1 MANGNLT
8 GSLLRPDDLL
18 ALAFEFVNLTLNTT
32 PTPPVLVRTQADQP
46 AFLIVGF
53 PPQHIAE
60 QSFHEGSAGSPPVPS
75 ILAEDT
81 RLVFQLPDAVES
93 VPLTVEALLAWD
105 QLTPSLAANALA
117 SPPAANPPGIG
128 EPAAVQT
135 SIELPYGLILSPDST
150 GAWIHASAA
159 VTQSGRT
166 ELWHTR
172 LGLTAGDSVDEAQ
185 LPILRAIWARD
196 FGANPPADFS
206 LLGSIRKQIASLSS
220 DFTLPVVPLPL
231 NARHLMLSAL
241 GAWADV
247 GGSWNFPQQF
257 SLQEWRHIV
266 SSGRDQYVR
275 VVLRG
280 FLCAF
285 GNRASVV
292 SITERKLE
300 TAPNGTRVECLVEN
314 IFLAVLE
321 PCKNYATAEAVGAY
335 AHQGREM
342 PLNSIC
348 ITTLTTPP
356 LDRVPASL
364 EFPTVGG
371 VPFHFHIV
379 AQDVDGQT
387 LDFSMP
393 LMFVADGTDPGTVPG
408 AYADATRRTASELK
422 NQRVAFAQ
430 PQTSGD
436 THLKASEF
444 TFNVQTSPNLI
455 PPFLPAIE
463 SAQVSIP
470 ALDHLLSS
478 SGAPPS
484 VSFSFHD
491 VYLQNGFDPA
501 TNPTQSFGKLD
512 NLAISLPADRAG
524 GLMAP
529 QLDGSSGSF
538 KPSMIVDGLS
548 RTLGPVP
555 QVDNLTS
562 GANLDPIL
570 NALNMN
576 LLGGITVKD
585 VISAVAG
592 GSLDQKL
599 KQIPKMITQQ
609 LPDKVETTLHWQP
622 DLQIL
627 NNNVSSTDPPATDPA
642 HIIITTPDT
651 VLTIDAQIVSP
662 LDGNDP
668 TFTVQGTLTNF
679 GLNLLSVI
687 VVTFDKLQFTV
698 NPGKKPDVSTEGV
711 NVEFVGPLS
720 LINQLAE
727 LLPADG
733 FSDPPA
739 IEVTPE
745 GITAGYSLAI
755 PSAGVGA
762 FSLENIAISAE
773 MELPFVDKPV
783 GLRLSFSERFHPFLV
798 TVSLVGGGGFLAI
811 ELSTHG
817 IQGIEGSMEL
827 GGNITVS
834 LAVVEANAHVMI
846 GFHFGIRQ
854 AGDGG
859 ILMDFTAYIRVGAS
873 VDLLGI
879 VSISVDFYL
888 GLGFTP
894 KFVMKPP
901 PEGIL
906 GVVSGV
912 ASVTVGVHV
921 LFVDKTFQLTF
932 ERSFTIPARAHI
944 PLIGTISLP
953 ILADPSFDEMIS
965 SDDWQQYCQAFA

>member
-1 MANGNLT
+1 LAADGNLDE
-8 GSLLRPDDLL
+8 SRL
-18 ALAFEFVNLTLNTT
+18 
-32 PTPPVLVRTQADQP
+32 PT
-46 AFLIVGF
+46 
-53 PPQHIAE
+53 
-60 QSFHEGSAGSPPVPS
+60 
-75 ILAEDT
+75 
-81 RLVFQLPDAVES
+81 
-93 VPLTVEALLAWD
+93 
-105 QLTPSLAANALA
+105 
-117 SPPAANPPGIG
+117 
-128 EPAAVQT
+128 
-135 SIELPYGLILSPDST
+135 
-150 GAWIHASAA
+150 
-159 VTQSGRT
+159 
-166 ELWHTR
+166 
-172 LGLTAGDSVDEAQ
+172 
-185 LPILRAIWARD
+185 LRAIWARD
-196 FGANPPADFS
+196 FGGPNPPADFS
-206 LLGSIRKQIASLSS
+206 LPGSTRKQIASLSS
-220 DFTLPVVPLPL
+220 DFTLPVVPRPL
-231 NARHLMLSAL
+231 DVGHLMLSAL
-241 GAWADV
+241 GAWADL

-257 SLQEWRHIV
+257 PLQEWRHIV
-266 SSGRDQYVR
+266 SIGRDQYIR
-275 VVLRG
+275 LVLRG
-280 FLCAF
+280 FLCPF

-300 TAPNGTRVECLVEN
+300 TAPNGTRVECLIEN
-314 IFLAVLE
+314 TFLAVLE
-321 PCKNYATAEAVGAY
+321 PCKNYATGEALGAF

-342 PLNSIC
+342 PLRSIC
-348 ITTLTTPP
+348 ITTLTTPA
-356 LDRVPASL
+356 LDSVPNSL
-364 EFPTVGG
+364 EFPRVGG
-371 VPFHFHIV
+371 VPFAFHIV
-379 AQDVDGQT
+379 AQDVDGQ
-387 LDFSMP
+387 LVDFSMP
-393 LMFVADGTDPGTVPG
+393 LMFVTENTSATDISN
-408 AYADATRRTASELK
+408 AYNASSARTASELK

-430 PQTSGD
+430 PQNSGD
-436 THLKASEF
+436 THLKASAI
-444 TFNVQTSPNLI
+444 TFNAQTNPNLT
-455 PPFLPAIE
+455 PGFLPAIE

-478 SGAPPS
+478 SGAPPA

-491 VYLQNGFDPA
+491 VYLQNEFDPA
-501 TNPTQSFGKLD
+501 TNPTQSFGRLGD
-512 NLAISLPADRAG
+512 LPISLPANRVG

-529 QLDGSSGSF
+529 QLDGSGSSF
-538 KPSMIVDGLS
+538 KPSMIVNGLS

-555 QVDNLTS
+555 QVDTLTS
-562 GANLDPIL
+562 GTDLGPIL
-570 NALNMN
+570 DALNMN

-592 GSLDQKL
+592 GSIDQKL

-627 NNNVSSTDPPATDPA
+627 NNNTSFTDPPPDVP
-642 HIIITTPDT
+642 IITTAET
-651 VLTIDAQIVSP
+651 VLSIDAQIVAP
-662 LDGNDP
+662 LDGSDP

-687 VVTFDKLQFTV
+687 VVTFDQLRFTV

-720 LINQLAE
+720 LVNQLAE

-739 IEVTPE
+739 IDVTPE
-745 GITAGYSLAI
+745 GITAGYTLAI

-811 ELSTHG
+811 ELNTHG

-834 LAVVEANAHVMI
+834 LAIVEANAHVMI

-854 AGDGG
+854 ADGGG

-901 PEGIL
+901 PDGIL

-921 LFVDKTFQLTF
+921 LFIDKTFQLTF
-932 ERSFTIPARAHI
+932 ERSFNIPDRAHI
-944 PLIGTISLP
+944 PLIGTVSLP
-953 ILADPSFDEMIS
+953 ILEDPTFDEMIS
-965 SDDWQQYCQAFA
+965 PDDWQQYCQAFA

>member
-18 ALAFEFVNLTLNTT
+18 ALTFEFVNLTLNTT
-32 PTPPVLVRTQADQP
+32 PSPPVLVRTQADQP

-60 QSFHEGSAGSPPVPS
+60 ESFHEGAAGSPPVPS

-105 QLTPSLAANALA
+105 QLTPSLAANALT
-117 SPPAANPPGIG
+117 SPPATNPPGVG

-150 GAWIHASAA
+150 GAWIHASGA

-172 LGLTAGDSVDEAQ
+172 LGLTTGDSVDETR

-196 FGANPPADFS
+196 FGPNPPADFS
-206 LLGSIRKQIASLSS
+206 LLGSLRKQIASLSS

-231 NARHLMLSAL
+231 NARHLMLSTL

-266 SSGRDQYVR
+266 SIGRDQYVR

-280 FLCAF
+280 VLCAF

-300 TAPNGTRVECLVEN
+300 TAPNGTRVECLIEN

-342 PLNSIC
+342 PLSSIC

-356 LDRVPASL
+356 LDRVPVSP

-393 LMFVADGTDPGTVPG
+393 LMFVPDGTDPNTIPG
-408 AYADATRRTASELK
+408 AYADATNRTASELK

-430 PQTSGD
+430 SQTSGD
-436 THLKASEF
+436 THLKASEI

-501 TNPTQSFGKLD
+501 TNPTESFAKLD

-529 QLDGSSGSF
+529 QLDGLSGSV

-562 GANLDPIL
+562 GANLNPIL

-627 NNNVSSTDPPATDPA
+627 NNNTSLADPPPDVP
-642 HIIITTPDT
+642 IITTAET
-651 VLTIDAQIVSP
+651 ALTIDAQIVAP
-662 LDGNDP
+662 LDGTDP

-687 VVTFDKLQFTV
+687 VVTFDQLQFTV
-698 NPGKKPDVSTEGV
+698 KPGKKPDVSTEGV

-720 LINQLAE
+720 LVNQLAE

-745 GITAGYSLAI
+745 GITAGYSLGI

-762 FSLENIAISAE
+762 FSLENISISAE

-783 GLRLSFSERFHPFLV
+783 ALRLGFSERFHPFLV

-817 IQGIEGSMEL
+817 IQGIEGSLEL

-846 GFHFGIRQ
+846 GFHFGIRP
-854 AGDGG
+854 ADGGG

-879 VSISVDFYL
+879 VGISVDFYL

-921 LFVDKTFQLTF
+921 LFIDKTFQLTF
-932 ERSFTIPARAHI
+932 ERSFNIPARAHI
-944 PLIGTISLP
+944 PLIGTVSLP
-953 ILADPSFDEMIS
+953 ILDDPSFDEMIS
-965 SDDWQQYCQAFA
+965 PDDWQQYCQAFA